1 MICDGRARR
10 TRALQYYTVDQHSQI
25 RWVTFELYAANVSL
39 SLLFSSSIFTLFLD
53 ARRCRTSRRSTPARS
68 PLRRRPEY
76 SIRRRLA
83 SRHRWPPRRRR
94 TVAGSRVFHATPRQC
109 FRFSG
114 FGPEAELNP
123 APFVSTGKNQIN
135 RVKYGGST
143 GVINHQSIIILLI
156 CR

>member
-1 MICDGRARR
+1 VSDVSPVDTG
-10 TRALQYYTVDQHSQI
+10 ALAAPASSGVQYT
-25 RWVTFELYAANVSL
+25 E
-39 SLLFSSSIFTLFLD
+39 
-53 ARRCRTSRRSTPARS
+53 TSRQSTP
-68 PLRRRPEY
+68 
-76 SIRRRLA
+76 LA
-83 SRHRWPPRRRR
+83 AAAPALSRR

-143 GVINHQSIIILLI
+143 GAINHQSNHTADLSLS
-156 CR
+156 

>member
-76 SIRRRLA
+76 SIPAL
-83 SRHRWPPRRRR
+83 RRR

-143 GVINHQSIIILLI
+143 GAINHQSNHTADLSLS
-156 CR
+156 